1 MTDRKALIR
10 QYKETPRPMG
20 AYCVR
25 NVVNGKALVGVA
37 RDVPGKLNSHRAQLR
52 MHAHRNAALQQDWD
66 AFGSEAFVFEALDL
80 LKPAATPD
88 YDPVNDLR
96 VLEELWLDKL
106 QPFGERGYN
115 APPSPR

>member
-1 MTDRKALIR
+1 MTDRRTLIR

-25 NVVNGKALVGVA
+25 NTVNGKALVGVA

-52 MHAHRNAALQQDWD
+52 MHSHRNPALQQDWD
-66 AFGSEAFVFEALDL
+66 AFGADAFAFETLDL
-80 LKPAATPD
+80 LAPADAPG
-88 YDPVNDLR
+88 YDPTDDLR
-96 VLEELWLDKL
+96 VLEDLWLDKL

-115 APPSPR
+115 APPRPR

>member
-1 MTDRKALIR
+1 MTDRRELIR

-25 NVVNGKALVGVA
+25 NTVNGRALIGVA

-66 AFGSEAFVFEALDL
+66 AFGADAFAFETLDL
-80 LKPAATPD
+80 LAPSEVPG
-88 YDPVNDLR
+88 YDPTDDLK

-106 QPFGERGYN
+106 QPYGERGYH
-115 APPSPR
+115 APPRPR